1 MEVGW
6 CAMMKMAKN
15 KWFRRTILA
24 AVVLG
29 AVLAYTVNVMLGYP
43 ASTALISPSGRFVM
57 ENVRVDGVFFLGGMA
72 YLRVIDTQAP
82 EKVYRTPLYDTQS
95 LDMRAFE
102 NDHEVG
108 IYWIKFDWQ
117 KKLFVISM
125 PEWEESWMNVFVSN
139 TPYTHFKN

>member
-1 MEVGW
+1 
-6 CAMMKMAKN
+6 MALG
-15 KWFRRTILA
+15 KWLRRTILA

-29 AVLAYTVNVMLGYP
+29 VALAYSVSVVLGYP
-43 ASTALISPSGRFVM
+43 ASTTQISPSGRFVM

-72 YLRVIDTQAP
+72 YLRVVDMQAP
-82 EKVYRTPLYDTQS
+82 ETVYRTPLYDTQS

-125 PEWEESWMNVFVSN
+125 PDWEEHWMNIFVNN
-139 TPYTHFKN
+139 TPYIHLKN